1 MNRLSVKILP
11 LPHAK
16 DLPLPS
22 HATKGSAGVDLM
34 AAIDADF
41 ILASQKSALIPCGF
55 SIYLPEGYEAQ
66 IRPRSGLALKHGITV
81 LNSPGTVDSDYTGEV
96 KVLLINLGSSPL
108 SLNGVCV
115 LPNSSLLN
123 ITRLIGTFRMWSPC
137 KVSVISLALA
147 LREYN

>member
-1 MNRLSVKILP
+1 MNRLNVKILP

-16 DLPLPS
+16 ELPLPT

-34 AAIDADF
+34 AAIDTDF

-55 SIYLPEGYEAQ
+55 SIYLPDGYEAQ

-96 KVLLINLGSSPL
+96 KVLLINLGSSPFIIERGMRIAQL
-108 SLNGVCV
+108 
-115 LPNSSLLN
+115 
-123 ITRLIGTFRMWSPC
+123 
-137 KVSVISLALA
+137 VIA
-147 LREYN
+147 EYNTIAWDIQDVEPLQGERDKFGFGSTGM

>member
-1 MNRLSVKILP
+1 MNRLNVKILP

-16 DLPLPS
+16 DLPLPA

-34 AAIDADF
+34 AAIDTDF

-96 KVLLINLGSSPL
+96 KVLLINLGSAPFIIER
-108 SLNGVCV
+108 GMR
-115 LPNSSLLN
+115 
-123 ITRLIGTFRMWSPC
+123 IAQLI
-137 KVSVISLALA
+137 IA
-147 LREYN
+147 EYNTIAWDIQDVEPLQGERDKFGFGSTGM

>member
-1 MNRLSVKILP
+1 MNRLNVKILP

-16 DLPLPS
+16 DLPLPA

-34 AAIDADF
+34 AAIDTDF

-96 KVLLINLGSSPL
+96 KVLLINLGSAPFIIER
-108 SLNGVCV
+108 GMR
-115 LPNSSLLN
+115 
-123 ITRLIGTFRMWSPC
+123 IAQLI
-137 KVSVISLALA
+137 IA
-147 LREYN
+147 EYNAISWDIQDSEPFQGERDKFGFGSTGM